1 MLERRNIKLTE
12 EVIELFEKGLRIK
25 AAGDDQ
31 VVEGKGGRQ
40 AEFIVLHK
48 KLHAL
53 LDLPRFPSLFDKAL
67 DRKKPPDYLRPEM
80 QMMKDWAPAQ
90 RLRRALLEEVERRK
104 NLAKAK

>member
-53 LDLPRFPSLFDKAL
+53 LDLPWFPSWSTKLSTARSRRTICG
-67 DRKKPPDYLRPEM
+67 RKCR
-80 QMMKDWAPAQ
+80 
-90 RLRRALLEEVERRK
+90 
-104 NLAKAK
+104 